1 MTILLVYFIIRWLCW
16 TIYDHTY
23 TSTLPASSV
32 NTSLNY
38 WKLGKTGIMN
48 SFMYVF
54 KRLGLN
60 VSLYFKTLITRLVF
74 FFEVSQERA
83 LMAFSCHVS
92 SWFKYQV
99 FYWVLK
105 VPFKCNA
112 ISFLYLCP
120 TTLWYESRDNIFNW
134 IPFLMSISEI
144 FVINGYL
151 RNIIGVRFN
160 RISNWFHNI

>member
-1 MTILLVYFIIRWLCW
+1 MLKYIWPYI
-16 TIYDHTY
+16 
-23 TSTLPASSV
+23 STFPAPSV

-38 WKLGKTGIMN
+38 WKLGKTSIIN
-48 SFMYVF
+48 LFMYVF
-54 KRLGLN
+54 KRLGWN

-92 SWFKYQV
+92 RWFKYQV

-105 VPFKCNA
+105 VPFKCKA

-134 IPFLMSISEI
+134 IAFLMSINEI
-144 FVINGYL
+144 FCYQ
-151 RNIIGVRFN
+151 GVFKEY
-160 RISNWFHNI
+160 NWCYI